1 MEKRNSGLDYSF
13 FRNSA
18 ERNKNQI
25 REEFNATENNTKIQ
39 NRSSES
45 FLDYGSFESLAD
57 KKRQS
62 GKETLV
68 AKKDVND
75 DSHLK
80 NNEKSGLKNNGQFP
94 LQSVA
99 KDASAAKTFVGA
111 GTTAEKKK
119 SLHNGVIPPPLVLIK
134 NKCAASKKS
143 ASEQKSAVIF
153 DIPKFKDDEQE
164 SGKIKSDTTDAFSQ
178 RTAAPASSSLPKNA
192 ALRKKTSI
200 GMKLILI
207 ISTLVVLSLGL
218 ITFLVSYFVT
228 ADTRVNAENSNFT
241 LNVRTAS
248 DIENRID
255 SVISKVL
262 LFADLFDD
270 EDKTDEE
277 LSFDA
282 ANFFDRNDDI
292 AAIAFLAKEKLFTN
306 TQFFV
311 SNALSPDS
319 AKAYI
324 DSQSEAVALAKNG
337 AVQIENASPYFLTPV
352 ISVFMPFVKDDR
364 SDIIV
369 VIFSTEKVQESVSTG
384 KINETVLVNSRGIV
398 LIHPDINLMM
408 NASDLSE
415 NEFVKNA
422 IANDSSGMQQ
432 IYVDSDGEEIYAACQ
447 KITDGNLRVITQV
460 KSAVIL
466 AAINGITKRN
476 IMLTVAILSIAVLVI
491 WIFAKSLSR
500 PLENLTA
507 VAEEINSGNFNT
519 DLFDKLNV
527 KRRDEIGVL
536 NQSTKNER
544 DILNTVTSLT
554 NKGVTKAIVRKEIDF
569 EPHLKDITIFFS
581 DIRGFTAISDG
592 FNKRFGE
599 KSAAEIIGFLN
610 DYMSR
615 MVNCISIT
623 GGVVDK
629 FEGDAVMAAWGV
641 LRDDNLDWET
651 LPDSDP
657 EKAVLKRTHETH
669 IKEDT
674 LSAIRST
681 IAMRYALAKYNKDAA
696 AFTEAYKND
705 ALAKYKPHI
714 RIGCGLNSGRATV
727 GFMGSTEKME
737 FTSIGDAVNLAS
749 RTESS
754 NKPCG
759 TDILITEDTYN
770 ILKTDFI
777 RCEENNFTLKKE
789 NVQNEVIVECIPVTF
804 EVKGKGAQHFYGVVN
819 MPHFD
824 IEEFFRTSNPDFVAD
839 KDCLAVAGTYG
850 PKTLSQVR
858 QLLGIP
864 VPNFEEVNLNEEEN
878 KVKIQ

>member
-1 MEKRNSGLDYSF
+1 MLFYYNMNG
-13 FRNSA
+13 
-18 ERNKNQI
+18 I
-25 REEFNATENNTKIQ
+25 
-39 NRSSES
+39 
-45 FLDYGSFESLAD
+45 DYGFFTSPAVSDKKQNQDKLNLKTNPKTEAPLSDSFDYGLFESPAD
-57 KKRQS
+57 RKKRQHQDEQTVTKPSVSVPAPAESVEKTKSVSAPSRVKTARQKNVS
-62 GKETLV
+62 GK
-68 AKKDVND
+68 
-75 DSHLK
+75 
-80 NNEKSGLKNNGQFP
+80 
-94 LQSVA
+94 
-99 KDASAAKTFVGA
+99 
-111 GTTAEKKK
+111 
-119 SLHNGVIPPPLVLIK
+119 
-134 NKCAASKKS
+134 
-143 ASEQKSAVIF
+143 
-153 DIPKFKDDEQE
+153 PK
-164 SGKIKSDTTDAFSQ
+164 
-178 RTAAPASSSLPKNA
+178 
-192 ALRKKTSI
+192 KKTSI
-200 GMKLILI
+200 GMKLISI

-218 ITFLVSYFVT
+218 ITVLVSYFVA
-228 ADTRVNAENSNFT
+228 ADTRANAENSNFT
-241 LNVRTAS
+241 LNVRTSS

-262 LFADLFDD
+262 LFSDLFAD
-270 EDKTDEE
+270 ENKSDEE

-282 ANFFDRNDDI
+282 ANFFDRNNDI
-292 AAIAFLAKEKLFTN
+292 AVISFLTAEKVFTN
-306 TQFFV
+306 TLFFV
-311 SNALSPDS
+311 SNGLSPDS

-324 DSQSEAVALAKNG
+324 DSQIDAVNAAKNG
-337 AVQIENASPYFLTPV
+337 MVQVENASPYFLTPV
-352 ISVFMPFVKDDR
+352 ISVFLPVNRDD
-364 SDIIV
+364 SSEIIA
-369 VIFSTEKVQESVSTG
+369 VIFSTEKLQESVSTG
-384 KINETVLVNSRGIV
+384 KINETFLVNSRGIV
-398 LIHPDINLMM
+398 LIHPDIQLMM
-408 NASDLSE
+408 NAADLSG

-422 IANDSSGMQQ
+422 ISNDSSGIQQ
-432 IYVDSDGEEIYAACQ
+432 IYVDSDGEELYAACQ
-447 KITDGNLRVITQV
+447 KITDGNCRVITQV
-460 KSAVIL
+460 KSSVIL

-476 IMLTVAILSIAVLVI
+476 IMLTVAILSIAILVI

-519 DLFDKLNV
+519 DLFDTLNV
-527 KRRDEIGVL
+527 KRRDEIGIL
-536 NQSTKNER
+536 NQSTRNER

-641 LRDDNLDWET
+641 LRDDNLDYEK

-657 EKAVLKRTHETH
+657 QKAVLRKKHEANV
-669 IKEDT
+669 KADA

-681 IAMRYALAKYNKDAA
+681 IAMRYALMKYNKDAA
-696 AFTEAYKND
+696 LFTEKHAKD

-714 RIGCGLNSGRATV
+714 RIGCGLNFGRATV
-727 GFMGSTEKME
+727 GFMGSNDKME

-777 RCEENNFTLKKE
+777 RCEENQFTLSEENKK
-789 NVQNEVIVECIPVTF
+789 NEIIAECIPVTF

-819 MPHFD
+819 MPQFD
-824 IEEFFRTSNPDFVAD
+824 IEEFFKTADPDFIVDA
-839 KDCLAVAGTYG
+839 DCLKAAGKNG
-850 PKTLSQVR
+850 PKTLAQVR

-864 VPNFEEVNLNEEEN
+864 TPDFEAVNLNEEEN
-878 KVKIQ
+878 KVKVQ

>member
-1 MEKRNSGLDYSF
+1 MNERDYGF
-13 FRNSA
+13 FYKSDSKDKKMQSR
-18 ERNKNQI
+18 RKKC
-25 REEFNATENNTKIQ
+25 ENNTTTE
-39 NRSSES
+39 NTRPES
-45 FLDYGSFESLAD
+45 VLDYGSFESPAD
-57 KKRQS
+57 RKRRLD
-62 GKETLV
+62 KEALD
-68 AKKDVND
+68 AKKDAETVIPDND
-75 DSHLK
+75 GTVCAEGAGAKADAAC
-80 NNEKSGLKNNGQFP
+80 NEK
-94 LQSVA
+94 
-99 KDASAAKTFVGA
+99 T
-111 GTTAEKKK
+111 
-119 SLHNGVIPPPLVLIK
+119 
-134 NKCAASKKS
+134 
-143 ASEQKSAVIF
+143 ASEQKSAVLF
-153 DIPKFKDDEQE
+153 DIPKFKDDDKE
-164 SGKIKSDTTDAFSQ
+164 SGRNKAK
-178 RTAAPASSSLPKNA
+178 
-192 ALRKKTSI
+192 KKTSI

-228 ADTRVNAENSNFT
+228 ADTRANAENSNFT

-292 AAIAFLAKEKLFTN
+292 AAIAFLAEEKLFTN

-319 AKAYI
+319 AKSYI

-422 IANDSSGMQQ
+422 IANDASGIQQ
-432 IYVDSDGEEIYAACQ
+432 TYVDSDGEEFYAACQ
-447 KITDGNLRVITQV
+447 KITDGNCRVITQV

-696 AFTEAYKND
+696 IFTEEHKND

-824 IEEFFRTSNPDFVAD
+824 IEAFFRTSNPDFVAD
-839 KDCLAVAGTYG
+839 KDCLAVAGKYG

-864 VPNFEEVNLNEEEN
+864 VPDFEGVNLNEEEN